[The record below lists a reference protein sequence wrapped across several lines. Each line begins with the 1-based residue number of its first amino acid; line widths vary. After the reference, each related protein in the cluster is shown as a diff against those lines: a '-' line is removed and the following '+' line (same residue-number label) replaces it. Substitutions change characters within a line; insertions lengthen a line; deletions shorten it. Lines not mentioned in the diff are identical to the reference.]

1 MKKGAGMAGRSM
13 HSKCMVLVL
22 CCPLLLGGCKWVRVS
37 TDNFM
42 PKQGDTLQIKISAG
56 ESDKID
62 KVDYQ
67 VDGSGT
73 ESLESGTLSWVPYTT
88 SVNTCKNSGNYITA
102 LQVHAEATYEDGVKK
117 TTDRLVGTEG
127 EVISDLTVCN
137 QNREDIFLLYA
148 IYVAH
153 DSDEDREDLRIAM
166 ANAFMDAFHSYSRS
180 QYYWSSP
187 SYYQGNSLHYADSV
201 DMAISFGHGKHH
213 CYRAGSSTSDRVYM
227 NNTAF
232 GGCAHCNNVGDLEYL
247 VFASCKTLSMD
258 DSDGISFWYYW
269 FHQNSTKLDPRPF
282 TGLHMVLG
290 FRTTHRIAGDDS
302 EEFFESF
309 AENLDDGMHVIDAW
323 QEAAGDELSFSDG
336 KNRTA
341 VFYLK
346 EYENDT
352 IDASGHDYIYGNV
365 KYGDQWYDTWE

>member
-1 MKKGAGMAGRSM
+1 
-13 HSKCMVLVL
+13 
-22 CCPLLLGGCKWVRVS
+22 
-37 TDNFM
+37 
-42 PKQGDTLQIKISAG
+42 
-56 ESDKID
+56 
-62 KVDYQ
+62 
-67 VDGSGT
+67 
-73 ESLESGTLSWVPYTT
+73 
-88 SVNTCKNSGNYITA
+88 
-102 LQVHAEATYEDGVKK
+102 
-117 TTDRLVGTEG
+117 
-127 EVISDLTVCN
+127 
-137 QNREDIFLLYA
+137 
-148 IYVAH
+148 
-153 DSDEDREDLRIAM
+153 
-166 ANAFMDAFHSYSRS
+166 
-180 QYYWSSP
+180 
-187 SYYQGNSLHYADSV
+187 
-201 DMAISFGHGKHH
+201 
-213 CYRAGSSTSDRVYM
+213 M